1 MSVNTVPY
9 PFQFDSAAPTGPQD
23 GTIANIDIR
32 IKNTRG
38 KIPSLQAAR
47 LRTMMLEA
55 RDDPTKILAHACT
68 YDGLSS
74 RLVEEAGF
82 PMVFLA
88 GYAVAS
94 SYGLPDTGYIA
105 MAEMCDKIQEAVR
118 QVSVPVMADGDTG
131 YGSPMNVK
139 RTVESFAAAGAAGVM
154 IEDQRWPKRCGH
166 TKGKDVVSRE
176 EAYAR
181 IKAAVDARNEG
192 RDIFIL
198 ARTDALMYGW
208 DEAMTRAKEFMR
220 IGVDAIFVEALPDR
234 EAMKRCVKEISCP
247 VFANIIEGGKTEN
260 ISAKELAE
268 LGYSAVAYPWT
279 LVAAH
284 LKSVREALDGL
295 KRSMT
300 VGAPPMILTYD
311 EVCEGVGFNKYWM
324 VSTTRGQHFARRR
337 TLRSWQH
344 WKPFVSP
351 AASLRKHTFRK
362 SHMMQHLHPKD
373 KNAPVEVISRL
384 PFEVLE
390 KIILSVDANTIL
402 VQCQRVLGTRLYHSD
417 AIQQALG
424 FQPPSRSSSIWM
436 NPFKDT
442 IYRCVLAAHHKELR
456 ETCRCWYI
464 ENTDED
470 LLNIIVRVEAS

>member
-1 MSVNTVPY
+1 MSASAVPY
-9 PFQFDSAAPTGPQD
+9 PFRFDSASATGPQD
-23 GTIANIDIR
+23 GTNTDIT
-32 IKNTRG
+32 ISLKNVRG
-38 KIPSLQAAR
+38 KIPSIQASR

-55 RDDPTKILAHACT
+55 RHDPTKIIAHACT
-68 YDGLSS
+68 YDGLTS

-105 MAEMCDKIQEAVR
+105 MAEMCDKIQESFR
-118 QVSVPVMADGDTG
+118 QVSVPIMADGDTG

-154 IEDQRWPKRCGH
+154 IEDQQWPKRCGH
-166 TKGKDVVSRE
+166 TKGKNVVCRE

-181 IKAAVDARNEG
+181 IQAACDARNEG

-198 ARTDALMYGW
+198 ARTDALMHGW
-208 DEAMTRAKEFMR
+208 NEAITRAREFKR

-234 EAMKRCVKEISCP
+234 DAMKRCAEELDIP

-260 ISAKELAE
+260 LPAKELAE

-300 VGAPPMILTYD
+300 SGAPPMILTYD
-311 EVCEGVGFNKYWM
+311 QVCEGVGFNKYWD
-324 VSTTRGQHFARRR
+324 R
-337 TLRSWQH
+337 
-344 WKPFVSP
+344 
-351 AASLRKHTFRK
+351 
-362 SHMMQHLHPKD
+362 
-373 KNAPVEVISRL
+373 E
-384 PFEVLE
+384 E
-390 KIILSVDANTIL
+390 KYKFN
-402 VQCQRVLGTRLYHSD
+402 
-417 AIQQALG
+417 
-424 FQPPSRSSSIWM
+424 
-436 NPFKDT
+436 N
-442 IYRCVLAAHHKELR
+442 
-456 ETCRCWYI
+456 
-464 ENTDED
+464 
-470 LLNIIVRVEAS
+470 